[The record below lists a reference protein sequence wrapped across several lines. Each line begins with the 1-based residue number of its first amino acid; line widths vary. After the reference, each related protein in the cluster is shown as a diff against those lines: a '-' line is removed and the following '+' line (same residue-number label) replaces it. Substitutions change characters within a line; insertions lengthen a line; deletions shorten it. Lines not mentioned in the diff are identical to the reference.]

1 MHGRVVLPIMSM
13 LLALSSVPAFAYHEQ
28 AVEDGGVIAGQVRVE
43 GEVPALP
50 PHEVYK
56 HQETC
61 GVKIPDERIIVGKD
75 GALANVV
82 VYLKEVWA
90 GKPIDVKDPVVLDN
104 KDCAFLPHVLSATV
118 GQTLDI
124 HNSDPF
130 LHDAHA
136 RIGPRTLFNRAI
148 MHGKTVHELL
158 REPGLVHINCNVR
171 HTWMQA
177 YLFVADHPYHTVT
190 GPDGKFRIDDVPP
203 GKYKLEVWHE
213 MLGSKEREVSVDAG
227 KTTQVDIELKAEA
240 D

>member
-1 MHGRVVLPIMSM
+1 MYARGVLLIMSA
-13 LLALSSVPAFAYHEQ
+13 LLVSSGTPAFAYHEQ
-28 AVEDGGVIAGQVRVE
+28 AVEDGGVIAGQVRVV
-43 GEVPALP
+43 GEVPKLP

-61 GVKIPDERIIVGKD
+61 GVKIPDERIIVGEN

-82 VYLKEVWA
+82 VYLNEAWA
-90 GKPIDVKDPVVLDN
+90 GKPIDVQHPVILDN
-104 KDCAFLPHVLSATV
+104 KNCVFLPHVLSATV
-118 GQTLDI
+118 GQTLEI

-136 RIGPRTLFNRAI
+136 RIGPRTIFNRAI
-148 MHGKTVHELL
+148 MHGKSVRELL

-190 GPDGKFRIDDVPP
+190 GVDGKFRIEDVPP
-203 GKYKLEVWHE
+203 GTYKLEFWHE
-213 MLGSKEREVSVDAG
+213 MLGSEEREVSVDPG
-227 KTTQVDIELKAEA
+227 QTTTVNIELNAEA
-240 D
+240 H